1 MVYGNKITG
10 DTGVASVDG
19 STSAG
24 ILVTTYFAPG
34 TTAEIDNN
42 TITGNT
48 TAVAVGYDLN
58 DTSSVTMTGNDLSG
72 NGDAVENSGSPTVE
86 AAGNWWGSITGP
98 TTGGN
103 PGGTGEAIFGNVAY
117 APWTGE
123 ISVSGAGVS
132 TVPVAPTIAPAQFS
146 GIVSSVAAANVTAP
160 SPIPVTVS
168 AGGDSDVAAVL
179 ASVAAVTPPTAP
191 VSINLDLTNTTVDY
205 TDMVVSVPQNV
216 TLVISGTEG
225 TVVIQGNSPALTVTS
240 GDGDV
245 VIGPNVVLTTSTD
258 SPTVLVTG
266 GSLTVSGSTI
276 TQDDPSSS
284 QPAVEV
290 EGGTVD
296 LGDTG
301 TPGGNIIDV
310 EGSGSL
316 VDNTSGS
323 PVLAFGNTWQVS
335 GSTVSNPRTAISSG
349 TDPVDWGG
357 GSPVLTG
364 SPTLTAIAENASN
377 PAGNTVSSLVS
388 GLITEPFGSP
398 GAVNAIAV
406 TAVHNSNGTWQF
418 ELASGGGWQ
427 DITGVLTANAL
438 LLGPTDLV
446 RFVPNADFNTAHML
460 PGQTVP
466 TMTFCSWNETAG
478 TDGGYAD
485 TTSNGGYTPFSSSS
499 DSASISVWEVNQ
511 TPVAAKCGV
520 VYVMED
526 SLNNTFHIGSLVNY
540 GAANQ
545 SWRP

>member
-1 MVYGNKITG
+1 
-10 DTGVASVDG
+10 
-19 STSAG
+19 
-24 ILVTTYFAPG
+24 
-34 TTAEIDNN
+34 
-42 TITGNT
+42 
-48 TAVAVGYDLN
+48 
-58 DTSSVTMTGNDLSG
+58 MTGNDLSG

-123 ISVSGAGVS
+123 ISVHGAGVHAP
-132 TVPVAPTIAPAQFS
+132 VPVPRRSPRPSSA
-146 GIVSSVAAANVTAP
+146 GCGVSSVAAANVTAP
-160 SPIPVTVS
+160 STIPVTVS
-168 AGGDSDVAAVL
+168 AGGNSNVTTIL

-335 GSTVSNPRTAISSG
+335 GSTVSNPSSHFQRHRPRG
-349 TDPVDWGG
+349 LGG
-357 GSPVLTG
+357 GTAVLTG

-406 TAVHNSNGTWQF
+406 TAVNNSNGTWQF
-418 ELASGGGWQ
+418 ELASEAVGTPSRASDGELCLVARATWS
-427 DITGVLTANAL
+427 VSC
-438 LLGPTDLV
+438 PT
-446 RFVPNADFNTAHML
+446 
-460 PGQTVP
+460 P
-466 TMTFCSWNETAG
+466 TS
-478 TDGGYAD
+478 
-485 TTSNGGYTPFSSSS
+485 TPSTCRR
-499 DSASISVWEVNQ
+499 A
-511 TPVAAKCGV
+511 
-520 VYVMED
+520 
-526 SLNNTFHIGSLVNY
+526 
-540 GAANQ
+540 
-545 SWRP
+545 RPCRR